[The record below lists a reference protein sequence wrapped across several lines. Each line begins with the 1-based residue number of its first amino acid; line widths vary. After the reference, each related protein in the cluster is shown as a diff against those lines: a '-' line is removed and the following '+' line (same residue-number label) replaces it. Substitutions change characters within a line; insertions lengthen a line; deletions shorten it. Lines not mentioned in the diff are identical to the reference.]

1 MLHSNRHA
9 DVPRYDGRA
18 GALASH
24 WPLFVP
30 LIGVGLLAAALVLPV
45 GTLLGSACGVALV
58 GTVIA
63 AVHHAE
69 IVAHRVG
76 EPFGTLVLALAVTAI
91 ESSLIVSVMLAG
103 GEAKAELARDTMYA
117 TVMIIANGL
126 VGACVLL
133 GALRHR
139 EQTYRIEGAG
149 PALAAL
155 ATLATLVLV
164 LPAFTVSI
172 EGPRY
177 TPLQLAFVG
186 VSSFTVWCSFVFF
199 QTVDHRDYFLPL
211 QGAPDESVHAEPP
224 TTARALASLG
234 MLLVALVAVVGL
246 AKVLSPAIES
256 AVRRAGWPPAV
267 VGIAIA
273 LLVLMPESLAAV
285 RSALANRLQTS
296 MNLAFGSA
304 LATIGLTV
312 PVVVVFCIA
321 LRIPLVLGLDPMEIA
336 LLALTFLV
344 CTIGVGTGGR
354 TSMMLGVVQ
363 LVIFAAFVFLAIV
376 P

>member
-1 MLHSNRHA
+1 
-9 DVPRYDGRA
+9 
-18 GALASH
+18 
-24 WPLFVP
+24 
-30 LIGVGLLAAALVLPV
+30 
-45 GTLLGSACGVALV
+45 
-58 GTVIA
+58 
-63 AVHHAE
+63 
-69 IVAHRVG
+69 
-76 EPFGTLVLALAVTAI
+76 
-91 ESSLIVSVMLAG
+91 
-103 GEAKAELARDTMYA
+103 
-117 TVMIIANGL
+117 
-126 VGACVLL
+126 
-133 GALRHR
+133 
-139 EQTYRIEGAG
+139 
-149 PALAAL
+149 
-155 ATLATLVLV
+155 VLV

-224 TTARALASLG
+224 TTARALASFG

-273 LLVLMPESLAAV
+273 LLVLTL
-285 RSALANRLQTS
+285 
-296 MNLAFGSA
+296 
-304 LATIGLTV
+304 
-312 PVVVVFCIA
+312 
-321 LRIPLVLGLDPMEIA
+321 
-336 LLALTFLV
+336 LV